1 METIK
6 AGCIL
11 VNEEDHTIALV
22 YREKQKDFSF
32 PKGHL
37 EKGETIEECA
47 IRETAEETKRV
58 AEIIKEYEPFVERY
72 VTPKGEK
79 CVCYNFVALDKGK
92 SDNQS
97 TDTHDVHWIK
107 FEDVEDKLTYQN
119 LKDTWNK
126 VKPNIKKLIKK
137 L

>member
-1 METIK
+1 METVK

-11 VNEEDHTIALV
+11 VNTSAREIALV

-37 EKGETIEECA
+37 EAGESIEECA

-58 AEIIKEYEPFVERY
+58 AEIVQEYEPFVERY
-72 VTPKGEK
+72 TTPKGEK
-79 CVCYNFVALDKGK
+79 CVCYNFIAIDKGK

-97 TDTHDVHWIK
+97 TDTHAVHWVK
-107 FEDVEDKLTYQN
+107 FEDVEEALTYKD
-119 LKDTWNK
+119 LKETWQK
-126 VKPNIKKLIKK
+126 AFNIIEKL

>member
-11 VNEEDHTIALV
+11 FNAEEKTVALV

-37 EKGETIEECA
+37 EDGETIEECA

-58 AEIIKEYEPFVERY
+58 AEIVKEYDPLVERY
-72 VTPKGEK
+72 TTPKGEK
-79 CVCYNFVALDKGK
+79 CLCYNYIAVDRGK
-92 SDNQS
+92 SDNKS

-107 FEDVEDKLTYQN
+107 FEDVEDRLTYQN
-119 LKDTWNK
+119 LKNTWRQIR
-126 VKPNIKKLIKK
+126 PIIEKLIKK
-137 L
+137 S